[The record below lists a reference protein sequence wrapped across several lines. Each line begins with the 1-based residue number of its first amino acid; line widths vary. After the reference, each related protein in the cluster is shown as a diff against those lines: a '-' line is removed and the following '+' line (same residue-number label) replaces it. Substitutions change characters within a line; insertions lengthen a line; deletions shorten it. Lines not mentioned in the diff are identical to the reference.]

1 MVTVITPL
9 EKSVWE
15 IFVMSTASSTS
26 SLRAGMVGMGMI
38 FDETYRPFFEQTQRD
53 GLYDHRFGVVQV
65 PLVAVASR
73 TGQRAEAYRQR
84 AGSGIHPFASFS
96 GENSVESLIAAGVDF
111 ACVATPDN
119 RHFEAAKRLLEA
131 GIHVLIEKPSVLNL
145 AELEELTALARRKGL
160 LAKVVYHKLLD
171 PDHKKLRTFVADNVL
186 RHVNNGYCSLL
197 EPKQISGSQFAEWIT
212 GRNPGTYV
220 AVHYVKLIDF
230 TFGGRLKTIT
240 ATGQRGI
247 VGPQQGP
254 TWDSTQLRM
263 IYEYN
268 DGREAAFDIHTSWV
282 TPDNFPGY
290 VEQEVQFR
298 FDNGVWNGH
307 SRKRGVECTIEG
319 ETPLIRKTTINNHYN
334 GTFLEPWGERS
345 QRGYGIEV
353 LDRFCRE
360 LAYVK
365 FGGLPSDQPQR
376 YAQMQQLAYNDLA
389 ADWQTV
395 ATVQGLEAILERQAA
410 GEPDCVV
417 RVGDRQGSLVL
428 YRPGYAEPVVLHNFP
443 QS

>member
-1 MVTVITPL
+1 M
-9 EKSVWE
+9 
-15 IFVMSTASSTS
+15 
-26 SLRAGMVGMGMI
+26 
-38 FDETYRPFFEQTQRD
+38 
-53 GLYDHRFGVVQV
+53 
-65 PLVAVASR
+65 
-73 TGQRAEAYRQR
+73 
-84 AGSGIHPFASFS
+84 
-96 GENSVESLIAAGVDF
+96 
-111 ACVATPDN
+111 
-119 RHFEAAKRLLEA
+119 
-131 GIHVLIEKPSVLNL
+131 
-145 AELEELTALARRKGL
+145 
-160 LAKVVYHKLLD
+160 
-171 PDHKKLRTFVADNVL
+171 
-186 RHVNNGYCSLL
+186 
-197 EPKQISGSQFAEWIT
+197 
-212 GRNPGTYV
+212 

-428 YRPGYAEPVVLHNFP
+428 YRPGHAEPVVLHNYP